1 MRKSQFALVFSF
13 IFFTSSVSANLIQ
26 WDAFEV
32 GDELAVKD
40 ESTGFIW
47 LDLALTANVHF
58 RESGTMFDGWSYASY
73 VYVESLLE
81 NIFFDIDIS
90 GTNGEQYLFEQNCG
104 NTTNCFSTAKTW
116 QQLFGSIEGT
126 RYYQTHSYGLY
137 EDEQG
142 VLRVGGSYLNGSGS
156 ANRYGVDFNV
166 NYSTN
171 YEEKFN
177 NNEFYNVGT
186 FLIKN
191 DSLPVNLLQLSP
203 SGISVNEPTI
213 TFILALALATIL
225 RGRRKRLMAN

>member
-1 MRKSQFALVFSF
+1 MRKSRLALVFSF

-40 ESTGFIW
+40 ESTGLIW

-58 RESGTMFDGWSYASY
+58 RQSGTMFDGWSYASY
-73 VYVESLLE
+73 VHVESLLE
-81 NIFFDIDIS
+81 DIFFDINIS
-90 GTNGEQYLFEQNCG
+90 GVNGEQYLFEQNCA
-104 NTTNCFSTAKTW
+104 NSTNCFSTSQTW
-116 QQLFGSIEGT
+116 QQLFGSIEGA

-166 NYSTN
+166 DYSTN

-191 DSLPVNLLQLSP
+191 DSLPASLLQFSP
-203 SGISVNEPTI
+203 TQVSVNEPTN
-213 TFILALALATIL
+213 TFVLALASVMLW
-225 RGRRKRLMAN
+225 RRRRKRLI